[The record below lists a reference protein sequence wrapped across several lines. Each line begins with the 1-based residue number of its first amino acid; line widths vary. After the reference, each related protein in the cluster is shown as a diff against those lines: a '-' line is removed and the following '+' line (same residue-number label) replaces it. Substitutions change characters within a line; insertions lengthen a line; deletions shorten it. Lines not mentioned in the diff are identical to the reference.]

1 MSPLPEVIR
10 PNLGTLT
17 AVHVDNSGILR
28 FALNHEANLSF
39 QTANHSNSHP
49 FFPLDQHQQQC
60 PVGGHRQTRKH
71 DTWRSTEI
79 AEFQRAV

>member
-1 MSPLPEVIR
+1 MPPLQEVVR

-28 FALNHEANLSF
+28 FAVNHQANLSF
-39 QTANHSNSHP
+39 QTVNNSHP
-49 FFPLDQHQQQC
+49 FFPLDQHEQQC
-60 PVGGHRQTRKH
+60 HVGGHRQTRKQG
-71 DTWRSTEI
+71 TWRSTEI